1 MPLAT
6 TTPFS
11 STAGAVECHTSVSGR
26 LIVSDE
32 APALFEVFLKVG
44 QSAASSEATVTRQHT
59 ATNASLRVKLRS
71 DTCFI
76 KSLFIG
82 SRCQIR
88 RKNIRFWQKNPP
100 SAIPNM
106 LVLQPKGGSHR

>member
-32 APALFEVFLKVG
+32 APAFEAFLKVG
-44 QSAASSEATVTRQHT
+44 QSAASSEVTVARQHT
-59 ATNASLRVKLRS
+59 ATNASIRVKLRS
-71 DTCFI
+71 NARFI

-82 SRCQIR
+82 SGCQIH
-88 RKNIRFWQKNPP
+88 RKEHTFLAEKT
-100 SAIPNM
+100 
-106 LVLQPKGGSHR
+106 GGCKTEY

>member
-26 LIVSDE
+26 LIVSVE
-32 APALFEVFLKVG
+32 APALLEVFLKVG
-44 QSAASSEATVTRQHT
+44 QSAASSAATVTRQHT
-59 ATNASLRVKLRS
+59 ASNASLRVKLRS
-71 DTCFI
+71 NARFI

-82 SRCQIR
+82 SRRQIR
-88 RKNIRFWQKNPP
+88 RKKLTFLAEKPGVCNTEHIDSPR
-100 SAIPNM
+100 SASFS
-106 LVLQPKGGSHR
+106 G